1 MSCNSCSNITLPVGA
16 TGQQGTNG
24 TDGTDG
30 NDGNDGLFGGYSL
43 EFDFDS
49 SLATNPPAGEI
60 RFNNATPASVTEIY
74 ISTTGTGSIDAT
86 AFLDSF
92 DDNADPGNH
101 GFIRIFK
108 EDSSSVF
115 WMGKVTAVTTP
126 GSYKTLAVTHI
137 SSGGTF
143 ADTNDAVV
151 SFVAN
156 GSNANQKS
164 GVIKNYSI
172 LDDGLNAQGTSYQL
186 MQPLTIPASVFETQY
201 NEVTIKG
208 GYSGTRSKNVNY
220 DEWYGLKIEVDG
232 VDIID
237 PVGALGIGTFKS
249 IYASPAGTFEMK
261 LYFTGN
267 NSKLRPV
274 ILNKEDSKIQ
284 IPQVTTDTIT
294 TSEVYAGNLIDSD
307 VSYWN
312 SRNVS
317 LPEITCPSGL
327 SGALTV
333 KVWMKSSSTTI
344 DTAHPTIGVSRVT
357 PRFRVMNLHA
367 SFNKV

>member
-1 MSCNSCSNITLPVGA
+1 M
-16 TGQQGTNG
+16 Q
-24 TDGTDG
+24 
-30 NDGNDGLFGGYSL
+30 LF
-43 EFDFDS
+43 
-49 SLATNPPAGEI
+49 
-60 RFNNATPASVTEIY
+60 
-74 ISTTGTGSIDAT
+74 
-86 AFLDSF
+86 
-92 DDNADPGNH
+92 
-101 GFIRIFK
+101 
-108 EDSSSVF
+108 
-115 WMGKVTAVTTP
+115 
-126 GSYKTLAVTHI
+126 
-137 SSGGTF
+137 
-143 ADTNDAVV
+143 
-151 SFVAN
+151 N

-186 MQPLTIPASVFETQY
+186 MQTLTIPASVFETQY

-307 VSYWN
+307 VSY
-312 SRNVS
+312 
-317 LPEITCPSGL
+317 PSGL

>member
-1 MSCNSCSNITLPVGA
+1 MSCNSCSSITLPVGA

-143 ADTNDAVV
+143 AETNDAVV
-151 SFVAN
+151 
-156 GSNANQKS
+156 
-164 GVIKNYSI
+164 
-172 LDDGLNAQGTSYQL
+172 
-186 MQPLTIPASVFETQY
+186 
-201 NEVTIKG
+201 
-208 GYSGTRSKNVNY
+208 
-220 DEWYGLKIEVDG
+220 
-232 VDIID
+232 
-237 PVGALGIGTFKS
+237 
-249 IYASPAGTFEMK
+249 
-261 LYFTGN
+261 
-267 NSKLRPV
+267 
-274 ILNKEDSKIQ
+274 
-284 IPQVTTDTIT
+284 
-294 TSEVYAGNLIDSD
+294 
-307 VSYWN
+307 
-312 SRNVS
+312 
-317 LPEITCPSGL
+317 
-327 SGALTV
+327 
-333 KVWMKSSSTTI
+333 
-344 DTAHPTIGVSRVT
+344 
-357 PRFRVMNLHA
+357 
-367 SFNKV
+367 